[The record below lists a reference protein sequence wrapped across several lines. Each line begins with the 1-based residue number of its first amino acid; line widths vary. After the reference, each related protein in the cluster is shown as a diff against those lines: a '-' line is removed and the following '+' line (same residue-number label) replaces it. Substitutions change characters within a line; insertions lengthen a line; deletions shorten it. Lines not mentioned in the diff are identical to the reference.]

1 MITKKYINILTD
13 NRLFPVFYLKNI
25 NISYP
30 KYFIVDVQ
38 TLSRMPLSIKLHLH
52 LPILSPPPSPPLRS
66 TVYFYII
73 KR

>member
-52 LPILSPPPSPPLRS
+52 LPILSPPPSPPPPPQYCL
-66 TVYFYII
+66 FLHN
-73 KR
+73 

>member
-52 LPILSPPPSPPLRS
+52 LPILSHPPPSLRS

>member
-1 MITKKYINILTD
+1 MTITKKYINILID

-52 LPILSPPPSPPLRS
+52 LPILSPPSAVLSIS
-66 TVYFYII
+66 T
-73 KR
+73 

>member
-1 MITKKYINILTD
+1 MITKIYINILTD

-52 LPILSPPPSPPLRS
+52 LPILSPPPLPPQYCL
-66 TVYFYII
+66 FLHN
-73 KR
+73 

>member
-30 KYFIVDVQ
+30 KYFTVDVQ

-52 LPILSPPPSPPLRS
+52 LPILRPPPPPVLSIS
-66 TVYFYII
+66 T
-73 KR
+73 

>member
-52 LPILSPPPSPPLRS
+52 LPILSPPPSLRS